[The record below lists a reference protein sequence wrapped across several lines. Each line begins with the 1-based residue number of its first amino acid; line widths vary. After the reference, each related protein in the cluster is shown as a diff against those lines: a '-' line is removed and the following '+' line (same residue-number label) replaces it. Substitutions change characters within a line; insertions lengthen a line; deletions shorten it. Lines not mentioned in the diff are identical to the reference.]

1 MFFFHLKLFIL
12 KYVNLWSEDMLN
24 YMFFLTMFK
33 M

>member
-1 MFFFHLKLFIL
+1 MFFFYLKHFIL